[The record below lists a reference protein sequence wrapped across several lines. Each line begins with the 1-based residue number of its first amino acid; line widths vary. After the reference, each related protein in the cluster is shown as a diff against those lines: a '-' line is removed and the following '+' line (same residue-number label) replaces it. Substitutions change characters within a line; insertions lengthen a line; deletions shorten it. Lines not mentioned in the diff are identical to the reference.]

1 MRCGRA
7 FRAVALAGALALL
20 TGCETTQS
28 AGTSTPAGDTT
39 VDGALS
45 TRSQS
50 PTADFTVRVFPPGE
64 SWAEAVQPLI
74 VRVSNQA
81 FDHPDVQLSASLDG
95 EFIFDQAFN
104 VEDQHSVTLFGVNV
118 APGPH
123 LLTVVS
129 DTGAKVEQAL
139 DLTEGEQ
146 QWVVVDYWYFDPG
159 PTGQQRGEEE
169 TPGPSFQVF
178 VSDQPVY
185 ID

>member
-28 AGTSTPAGDTT
+28 AGTSTPAGETT

-81 FDHPDVQLSASLDG
+81 SDDPDVQLSASLDG
-95 EFIFDQAFN
+95 ELIFDQAFN
-104 VEDQHSVTLFGVNV
+104 V
-118 APGPH
+118 
-123 LLTVVS
+123 
-129 DTGAKVEQAL
+129 AL
-139 DLTEGEQ
+139 HG
-146 QWVVVDYWYFDPG
+146 
-159 PTGQQRGEEE
+159 
-169 TPGPSFQVF
+169 
-178 VSDQPVY
+178 
-185 ID
+185 